1 MSVAVRAKSRPP
13 KERRRRVAHKGAI
26 GMFLTP
32 FGVLFGLFYLLPIG
46 YAIWQS
52 LLVVERDGTYGA
64 PRQDLWI
71 QRYLPAL
78 DVGVAIGVGGVLDYL
93 SGRVQRAPVWVRR
106 LELEWLYRLIRQ
118 SWRWR
123 RQTALVEFG
132 LLALA
137 AALRDRVSARPAPV
151 P

>member
-1 MSVAVRAKSRPP
+1 MSVAVRASNRPP

-64 PRQDLWI
+64 PRQVFGWFTQYALVLQNGPFWESVGRVLLFGVVQVPVMLGLALLFALLLDS
-71 QRYLPAL
+71 PAL
-78 DVGVAIGVGGVLDYL
+78 KGKRFFRLVFFLPTLPPSSAPPS
-93 SGRVQRAPVWVRR
+93 SGC
-106 LELEWLYRLIRQ
+106 
-118 SWRWR
+118 
-123 RQTALVEFG
+123 
-132 LLALA
+132 
-137 AALRDRVSARPAPV
+137 
-151 P
+151 